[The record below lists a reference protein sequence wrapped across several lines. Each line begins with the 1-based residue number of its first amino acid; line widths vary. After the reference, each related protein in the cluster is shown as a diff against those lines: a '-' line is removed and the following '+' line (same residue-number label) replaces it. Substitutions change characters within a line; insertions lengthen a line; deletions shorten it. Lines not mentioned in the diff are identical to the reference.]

1 MHLIGQHFDTDTL
14 QGKAPLAKTILA
26 KHTRTPGTGPS
37 PWSVK
42 PAQADSRPATTQQA
56 SPVTGGHAAPSKDI
70 MSRQGSVQTQHKSG
84 LGQAAVG
91 KRIEVYWDG
100 EKAW

>member
-1 MHLIGQHFDTDTL
+1 MHLVGQHISGMQ
-14 QGKAPLAKTILA
+14 QGKAPFAKTILA

-37 PWSVK
+37 PLSAQPV
-42 PAQADSRPATTQQA
+42 QADSRPAITRKP
-56 SPVTGGHAAPSKDI
+56 SPVSGEHAALSKDI
-70 MSRQGSVQTQHKSG
+70 ASRQESVQTQHKSG